1 MKKNSGKEVKTG
13 DRLVEEAG
21 NLSQKTDKEAIESQ
35 TNWCDEENL
44 SKMIEQL
51 SEREQDSPG
60 VLPRESE
67 PSKFRN
73 IGWTTEEVAIDQINR
88 LDLLPDYIQPMEAD
102 RPSVAR
108 TPRGYYCLDGWDLIE
123 LAQSSAAASV
133 LVDVDNMAEHSD
145 VELCIRKMAL
155 RLKTRGD
162 AAYMEIARNSRD
174 VYQMLLSTDE
184 RDLIVFSHGGRRD
197 HEALSGNREDDAV
210 EILARR
216 IRKDRDTVLKHML
229 HCKYLSADA
238 ILYFVEKRA
247 GKKFFE
253 TIQVKRRILEKELT
267 GSRKSCLEIT
277 AEISSFML
285 AEFEKHIAPKTVG
298 NRQPVVSVIQPPVA
312 STTESNPPDDDDLDD
327 NRDLECNQED
337 VEDTPNPTNIN
348 DPDKQPATVEEIKNR
363 ALDLVNRIANDLS
376 KDITL
381 DEFESRLRQEILTMT
396 NLLAAINSLKN
407 PKV

>member
-88 LDLLPDYIQPMEAD
+88 LDLLPDYVQPMEAD

-133 LVDVDNMAEHSD
+133 LVDV
-145 VELCIRKMAL
+145 ELCIRKMAL

-174 VYQMLLSTDE
+174 VYQMLLSTNE
-184 RDLIVFSHGGRRD
+184 GDLKVFSHGGRRD

-210 EILARR
+210 EVLARR

>member
-88 LDLLPDYIQPMEAD
+88 LDLLPDYVQPMEAD

-184 RDLIVFSHGGRRD
+184 RDLKIFSHGGRRD

-229 HCKYLSADA
+229 HCKNLSDDA
-238 ILYFVEKRA
+238 ILYFIEKRA

-253 TIQVKRRILEKELT
+253 TIQVKRRKLEKELT
-267 GSRKSCLEIT
+267 GSRKSSFEKT
-277 AEISSFML
+277 AEISSFMI
-285 AEFEKHIAPKTVG
+285 AEFEKFIASKTVG
-298 NRQPVVSVIQPPVA
+298 NGQQAPSVTPPPVA
-312 STTESNPPDDDDLDD
+312 PPPESNPSDDDDFDD
-327 NRDLECNQED
+327 QED
-337 VEDTPNPTNIN
+337 AEDAPSPTNSN
-348 DPDKQPATVEEIKNR
+348 GPAEQPLTFESIKTK
-363 ALDLVNRIANDLS
+363 ALELAGRIAEDLS
-376 KDITL
+376 KDVTL
-381 DEFESRLRQEILTMT
+381 DELERRLQEELQSITHILSRIDFLKKVQE
-396 NLLAAINSLKN
+396 
-407 PKV
+407 